1 MSISRFISL
10 LGRLAPLVGFVACSE
25 ASAHPH
31 VWIKYTARVEMQG
44 TAILAIAETWRFS
57 EGFPVQLVG
66 IDSLPDTGAVDTK
79 QTALFKEQA
88 FSSLAGLQYFNHLFV
103 DGEPQPLRDPTDF
116 RVSVD
121 HGKIVYTFTLK
132 LAKPV
137 QVTKHQV
144 ALGIWDD
151 SYFVDYEP
159 EPTAT
164 AVSIGGHAAAACT
177 MKSFADRDHP
187 IFGGFVIPQATAIS
201 C

>member
-1 MSISRFISL
+1 MRLSRFVSL
-10 LGRLAPLVGFVACSE
+10 LVRVLPLVAFVVSGE

-31 VWIKYTARVEMQG
+31 VWIKYAVRVEIEG
-44 TAILAIAETWRFS
+44 TSIVAIAETWRFS

-66 IDSLPDTGAVDTK
+66 IDSLPDTGTLDAK
-79 QTALFKEQA
+79 QTAVFKDQA
-88 FSSLAGLQYFNHLFV
+88 FSSLAGLEYFNHLFV
-103 DGEPQPLRDPTDF
+103 DGEPQSFGDPADF

-121 HGKIVYTFTLK
+121 HGKIVYAFTLK

-144 ALGIWDD
+144 ALGIWDE

-159 EPTAT
+159 DAT
-164 AVSIGGHAAAACT
+164 AVSISGHAAAACT
-177 MKSFADRDHP
+177 TKAFADHAHP